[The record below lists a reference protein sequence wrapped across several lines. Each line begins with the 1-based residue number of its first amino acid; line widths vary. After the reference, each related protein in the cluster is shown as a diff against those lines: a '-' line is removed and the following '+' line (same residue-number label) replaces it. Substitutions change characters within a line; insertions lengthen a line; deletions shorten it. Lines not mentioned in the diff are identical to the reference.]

1 MAEQAP
7 QKTIAFDAA
16 VHPRMA
22 YPEQI
27 NEYLDGWYKQLVYN
41 RSNRFFN
48 PVPTGV
54 APYGEWLEQSRPAR
68 GETIPT
74 AAGPRPI
81 FEPGSIPA
89 RAKEYLRGNGVH
101 RAVLTPTLRGI
112 IPAADQGNAVCAAY
126 NDWLADTWLTESE
139 SDVEFL
145 GTIRV
150 NPMDAKAAVK
160 EIERWAGDGR
170 MVQIGVPV
178 ESQHPYGQRY
188 FLEIWEAAAACKLP
202 VVIKA
207 EGAMGIDL
215 PVSILGTPRTHI
227 EFSTLHRD
235 RFFHHVASFIA
246 EGVFDRFPDLRIISA
261 DGGFDMLAPAIWRM
275 DMDWPI
281 TRTEVPWVKKAP
293 SHYLKDHVRF
303 VASKLEGPPDS
314 QPDTVIEWAQRTGA
328 ADLLIYGSGYPQWS
342 AMTPDELLPALSH
355 EDRERILWRNA
366 YDLYEARLAQ
376 VAGGDQNSARL
387 SNAAPRETQLS

>member
-1 MAEQAP
+1 MSKEDAK
-7 QKTIAFDAA
+7 QKIAFDAA

-27 NEYLDGWYKQLVYN
+27 NEYTDGWYKQLVYN
-41 RSNRFFN
+41 RSNRFYN

-54 APYGEWLEQSRPAR
+54 APFGEWLEQSRPTK
-68 GETIPT
+68 GETIAT
-74 AAGPRPI
+74 AAGNRPI
-81 FEPGSIPA
+81 YEAGAVAGLAQDF
-89 RAKEYLRGNGVH
+89 LRNNGVQ
-101 RAVLTPTLRGI
+101 RAVLTPMLRGI

-126 NDWLADTWLTESE
+126 NDWLADTWLAETDE
-139 SDVEFL
+139 DVEFL

-150 NPMDAKAAVK
+150 NPMDSASAVK
-160 EIERWAGDGR
+160 EIERWASNGK

-188 FLEIWEAAAACKLP
+188 FLDIWEAAAAHGLP
-202 VVIKA
+202 VIIKS

-227 EFSTLHRD
+227 EYSMMHRD

-293 SHYLKDHVRF
+293 SEYLKNHVRF

-328 ADLLIYGSGYPQWS
+328 ADLLIYGSGYPLWS
-342 AMTPDELLPALSH
+342 AMTPDELLPALSA

-366 YDLYEARLAQ
+366 YDLYEPRLAKITSRDT
-376 VAGGDQNSARL
+376 ATARSSASTPHDVRP
-387 SNAAPRETQLS
+387 S

>member
-1 MAEQAP
+1 MSNQQA
-7 QKTIAFDAA
+7 QQTIAFDAA

-22 YPEQI
+22 YSEQI
-27 NEYLDGWYKQLVYN
+27 NEYTDGWYKQLVYN
-41 RSNRFFN
+41 RSNRFYN

-54 APYGEWLEQSRPAR
+54 APFGEWLEQSRPSR
-68 GETIPT
+68 GETISTP
-74 AAGPRPI
+74 AGARPV
-81 FEPGSIPA
+81 FEPGSVPA
-89 RAKEYLRGNGVH
+89 LAREYLRGNGVK

-112 IPAADQGNAVCAAY
+112 IPAVDQGNAVCAAY
-126 NDWLADTWLTESE
+126 NDWLADTWLAQAD

-160 EIERWAGDGR
+160 EIERWAYHGQ

-188 FLEIWEAAAACKLP
+188 FLDIWEAAAACGLP
-202 VVIKA
+202 VMIKA
-207 EGAMGIDL
+207 EGSMGIDL

-227 EFSTLHRD
+227 EFSTMHRD

-246 EGVFDRFPDLRIISA
+246 EGVFDRFPDLRVVSA

-281 TRTEVPWVKKAP
+281 TRTEVPWVKKPP

-303 VASKLEGPPDS
+303 VASKVEGPS
-314 QPDTVIEWAQRTGA
+314 NLQPDTVIEWAQRTGA

-342 AMTPDELLPALSH
+342 SMTPDELLPALSR

-366 YDLYEARLAQ
+366 YDLYESRLAK
-376 VAGGDQNSARL
+376 VSSGDKASARL
-387 SNAAPRETQLS
+387 STGTPREIRPS